1 MAGPTTPARALIAA
15 VRRGL
20 ADRADPARAP
30 QMQAYMKSTM
40 PYRGV
45 PSPGVR
51 ALCREVFPAH
61 PLPDR
66 PAWESAV
73 RGLWDDAAYREE
85 RYAGIALTGDRAYA
99 GYQDPDAMAL
109 YEHLVV
115 SGAWWDFVDEVA
127 IRRVGPILLAH
138 PAEVTPVLRAWAR
151 DDDLWRRR
159 TAIIAQIKAK
169 HATDLALLD
178 HCVRANLDHRDFFVR
193 KGIGWALREYA
204 KTDPAWARA
213 YVERHRDA
221 MAPLSV
227 REATKHLGGVSP

>member
-1 MAGPTTPARALIAA
+1 MGGPTPEGALIAA

-20 ADRADPARAP
+20 AERADPVRAP

-51 ALCREVFPAH
+51 GLCREVFPAH

-66 PAWESAV
+66 RAWEGAV
-73 RGLWDDAAYREE
+73 RELWDDATYREE
-85 RYAGIALTGDRAYA
+85 RYAAIALTGTRAYA
-99 GYQDPDAMAL
+99 GYQDPAAMPL

-138 PAEVTPVLRAWAR
+138 HAEVAPLLRAWAS
-151 DDDLWRRR
+151 DDDRWRRR
-159 TAIIAQIKAK
+159 TSVIAQLKAR

-178 HCVRANLDHRDFFVR
+178 HCVRANLDHRDVFVR

-204 KTDPAWARA
+204 KTDPGWVRD
-213 YVERHRDA
+213 YVERHRET

-227 REATKHLGGVSP
+227 REATKHLRDVSP

>member
-1 MAGPTTPARALIAA
+1 
-15 VRRGL
+15 
-20 ADRADPARAP
+20 
-30 QMQAYMKSTM
+30 MQAYMKSSM

-51 ALCREVFPAH
+51 ALCREVFRAH

-66 PAWESAV
+66 WVWESTV
-73 RGLWDDAAYREE
+73 REMWDAAAYREE
-85 RYAGIALTGDRAYA
+85 RYASIALTGDRAYA
-99 GYQDPDAMAL
+99 GYQDPGALAL
-109 YEHLVV
+109 YDHLVV

-138 PAEVTPVLRAWAR
+138 PAEVDPLLRAWAT
-151 DDDLWRRR
+151 DEDMWRRR

-193 KGIGWALREYA
+193 KAIGWALREYA
-204 KTDPAWARA
+204 KTDPAWVRA
-213 YVERHRDA
+213 CVERHRDA